1 MIPLTLLSAIK
12 AHDFTAIRNICF
24 ALSEEE
30 RQELKSYFARKNF
43 NFIFREVLEKEKRYH
58 FSNKELAIISYTIM
72 CVCNTLE
79 EVRKIETFQN
89 IEPYVKGNYYY
100 FLSSLE
106 DEVLLDF
113 VQTPQGAYMI
123 EGIQLMYKDNPLEMS
138 FQILWSVYKAGYI
151 AINEGVFIQRMYDL
165 NWFKWFKAD
174 EHLTKYLLKHPE
186 TVVLFPSVPAYIQD
200 TIFTTEEWKKIY
212 HTLNKKGYFTNK
224 NAILHAFIE
233 ALLNPWKKTVL
244 DMYCRWI
251 ETLEPSLQELLSNQH
266 TLFALLSSDKTS
278 VVNFV
283 MKLIKEIS
291 NEKGFDFQAF
301 ADNFALCFTTQKI
314 AKSQLIGLDILAKHY
329 KQQAPAN
336 IEYRE
341 QLVVLFT
348 VPDAKLQEKVAS
360 LLTTYFGGEG
370 LTEVVALYQDY
381 LKGKAQDLLQ
391 SLPSP
396 NSSENSENSENSQ
409 TVCAART
416 SQTASTA
423 RPLTPVPC
431 PLTPDDLL
439 FLIGDCI
446 RERSPLVLDL
456 FFEGLNQLQAQ
467 IPADYPE
474 QVKPYLKQL
483 LSNER
488 AVTSLFYQFL
498 DSWCNQSPIPLV
510 YNTNKEWNELQ
521 ELYKEKK
528 YSQAEKFNKLREIH
542 VSANKA
548 KKIFPFFFNKIAC
561 ALQKLKE
568 KDTLP
573 FISTPTHAPFYI
585 EPLTFLE
592 RIIQYEKAGKT
603 PMQEDVII
611 GLNRLL
617 PTEITEAQK
626 QLALSLTG
634 NYAPALQYYFE
645 VNKQITITDATRV
658 LWGQVLRLKDI
669 NGVFPE
675 LEIPQKP
682 NLQGLVRP
690 FYLKY
695 EVELTKI
702 NGVERNKIILEDNWD
717 KKHSTYSYYNELGA
731 NYYNVSPMGKVI
743 DEDID
748 YELSLNPRYID
759 GWLCKYLLTYTQGMD
774 SESLSEATR
783 VMSLLLQYNLPIYHG
798 GWLMVATCLLAERKP
813 LRDLATEYILLVL
826 QRGETL
832 TYLTEAIGTF
842 LAHKYAPIARFVE
855 FLDLPT
861 RDPKVKAFQK
871 AVVEAYL
878 PLAEKQEK
886 KPTNHKKLV
895 SFLIN

>member
-1 MIPLTLLSAIK
+1 MILLTLLSAIK

-79 EVRKIETFQN
+79 EVRKIELFQN
-89 IEPYVKGNYYY
+89 IEPYIKGNYYY

-123 EGIQLMYKDNPLEMS
+123 EGIQLMCKDNPLEMS

-151 AINEGVFIQRMYDL
+151 PLNEGVFIQRMYDL
-165 NWFKWFKAD
+165 NWFKAE
-174 EHLTKYLLKHPE
+174 EHLTKYLLKRPE
-186 TVVLFPSVPAYIQD
+186 TVILFPSVPAYIQD

-251 ETLEPSLQELLSNQH
+251 ETLEPSHQELLSNQH

-291 NEKGFDFQAF
+291 SEKGFDFQSF
-301 ADNFALCFTTQKI
+301 ADNFVLCFATQKI
-314 AKSQLIGLDILAKHY
+314 AKSQLIGVEILEKY
-329 KQQAPAN
+329 YQKQAPTN
-336 IEYRE
+336 PDYRE
-341 QLVVLFT
+341 QLAVLFT
-348 VPDAKLQEKVAS
+348 VPNAKLQEKVAS
-360 LLTTYFGGEG
+360 LLTTYFSGEG
-370 LTEVVALYQDY
+370 LAEVVTPYQDY
-381 LKGKAQDLLQ
+381 LKGKAQDLLATL
-391 SLPSP
+391 SPSE
-396 NSSENSENSENSQ
+396 SSAPSDLSDRSASSENSQ
-409 TVCAART
+409 TACVAHTSQTACAART
-416 SQTASTA
+416 PRTW
-423 RPLTPVPC
+423 
-431 PLTPDDLL
+431 DDLL

-467 IPADYPE
+467 ISADYPE

-498 DSWCNQSPIPLV
+498 DSWCSQSPIPLV

-548 KKIFPFFFNKIAC
+548 KKIFPFFFNKIAST
-561 ALQKLKE
+561 LQKLKE

-617 PTEITEAQK
+617 PTEITEVQK

-634 NYAPALQYYFE
+634 DYTPALQYYFE
-645 VNKQITITDATRV
+645 VSKTITITDATRV

-669 NGVFPE
+669 DGVFPE

-774 SESLSEATR
+774 RESLSEATR
-783 VMSLLLQYNLPIYHG
+783 VMSLILEHHLPIYHG

-813 LRDLATEYILLVL
+813 LRELATEYILLSL
-826 QRGETL
+826 QREETL
-832 TYLTEAIGTF
+832 SYLAEAIGTL

-861 RDPKVKAFQK
+861 RNPKVKAFQK

-895 SFLIN
+895 SW

>member
-1 MIPLTLLSAIK
+1 MKENLLSAIK

-79 EVRKIETFQN
+79 EVRKIELFQN

-151 AINEGVFIQRMYDL
+151 PLNEGVFIQRMYDL
-165 NWFKWFKAD
+165 NWFKAD

-251 ETLEPSLQELLSNQH
+251 ETLEPSHQELLSNQH

-291 NEKGFDFQAF
+291 SEKDFDFQAF
-301 ADNFALCFTTQKI
+301 ADNFALCFTIQKI

-341 QLVVLFT
+341 QLAVLFT
-348 VPDAKLQEKVAS
+348 VPDVKLQEKVAS

-370 LTEVVALYQDY
+370 LAEVIAPYQDY
-381 LKGKAQDLLQ
+381 LKGKAQELLQ
-391 SLPSP
+391 SLPLPSP
-396 NSSENSENSENSQ
+396 NSSETSETACVVHTSETACVAHTPE
-409 TVCAART
+409 TVRETHTPRT
-416 SQTASTA
+416 W
-423 RPLTPVPC
+423 
-431 PLTPDDLL
+431 DDLL

-446 RERSPLVLDL
+446 REHSPLVLDL

-467 IPADYPE
+467 IPKNFSQQISPYQKQLGE
-474 QVKPYLKQL
+474 QPFEFTTYRKCMRWVIDVWEGKASLSDDIFGGKLYNPTPFLREKTKRLLLKLKQGN
-483 LSNER
+483 S
-488 AVTSLFYQFL
+488 
-498 DSWCNQSPIPLV
+498 
-510 YNTNKEWNELQ
+510 
-521 ELYKEKK
+521 
-528 YSQAEKFNKLREIH
+528 
-542 VSANKA
+542 
-548 KKIFPFFFNKIAC
+548 
-561 ALQKLKE
+561 
-568 KDTLP
+568 LP
-573 FISTPTHAPFYI
+573 FVSTPTHAPFYI
-585 EPLTFLE
+585 DPLTFLE
-592 RIIQYEKAGKT
+592 RIAQYEKAEKS
-603 PMQEDVII
+603 PMLEDVVV

-617 PTEITEAQK
+617 PIEVTEEQK
-626 QLALSLTG
+626 QLARSLTG

-645 VNKQITITDATRV
+645 VNKQIAVTDATRV
-658 LWGQVLRLKDI
+658 LWGQVLRLKDLD
-669 NGVFPE
+669 GVFPE
-675 LEIPQKP
+675 LEIPEKA

-695 EVELTKI
+695 EVKPTKI

-717 KKHSTYSYYNELGA
+717 KKYSAYSLYNDLGA
-731 NYYNVSPMGKVI
+731 NYYNVSPMSRAT

-748 YELSLNPRYID
+748 YQLSLNPRYID
-759 GWLCKYLLTYTQGMD
+759 GWLCKYLLTYAQGVEG
-774 SESLSEATR
+774 ESLTEATR
-783 VMSLLLQYNLPIYHG
+783 VMSLLLEHHLPIYHG

-813 LRDLATEYILLVL
+813 LRDLATEYILLAL

-832 TYLTEAIGTF
+832 TYLAEAIGTL

-855 FLDLPT
+855 FLDMPT
-861 RDPKVKAFQK
+861 RDPKVKGFQK

-878 PLAEKQEK
+878 PLAEKLDK
-886 KPTNHKKLV
+886 KPTNHKKLAQLV
-895 SFLIN
+895 N

>member
-1 MIPLTLLSAIK
+1 MKENLLSAIK

-24 ALSEEE
+24 GLSEEE

-79 EVRKIETFQN
+79 EVRKIELFQN

-151 AINEGVFIQRMYDL
+151 PLNEGVFIQKMYDL
-165 NWFKWFKAD
+165 NWFKAD

-251 ETLEPSLQELLSNQH
+251 ETLEPSHQELLSNQH

-291 NEKGFDFQAF
+291 SEKDFDFQAF
-301 ADNFALCFTTQKI
+301 ADNFALCFTVQKI
-314 AKSQLIGLDILAKHY
+314 AKSQLIGVEILEKYY
-329 KQQAPAN
+329 KKQAPTN
-336 IEYRE
+336 PDYRE
-341 QLVVLFT
+341 QLAVLFT
-348 VPDAKLQEKVAS
+348 VPDTQLQEKVAN
-360 LLTTYFGGEG
+360 LLTTYFNHEG
-370 LTEVVALYQDY
+370 LPEVIAPYSDY

-409 TVCAART
+409 TARAART
-416 SQTASTA
+416 PRTW
-423 RPLTPVPC
+423 
-431 PLTPDDLL
+431 DDLL

-474 QVKPYLKQL
+474 QVKPYLNQF

-498 DSWCNQSPIPLV
+498 DSWCSQSPIPLV

-542 VSANKA
+542 VSANRA

-561 ALQKLKE
+561 VLQKLKE

-573 FISTPTHAPFYI
+573 FISTSTHAPFYI

-626 QLALSLTG
+626 QLARSLTG

-645 VNKQITITDATRV
+645 ISKTITITDATRV

-669 NGVFPE
+669 DGVFPE
-675 LEIPQKP
+675 LEIPQNP

-774 SESLSEATR
+774 RESLSEATR
-783 VMSLLLQYNLPIYHG
+783 VMSLLLEHQLPIYHG
-798 GWLMVATCLLAERKP
+798 GWLMVTTCLLAERKP
-813 LRDLATEYILLVL
+813 LRDLAAEYILLSL
-826 QRGETL
+826 QREKTL
-832 TYLTEAIGTF
+832 SYLAEAIGTL

-861 RDPKVKAFQK
+861 RDPKVKGFQK

-895 SFLIN
+895 EFNR

>member
-1 MIPLTLLSAIK
+1 MKENLLSAIK

-89 IEPYVKGNYYY
+89 IEPYIKGNYYY

-151 AINEGVFIQRMYDL
+151 PLNEGVFIQRMYDL
-165 NWFKWFKAD
+165 NWFKAD
-174 EHLTKYLLKHPE
+174 EHLTKYLLKHLE

-212 HTLNKKGYFTNK
+212 HTLNKKGYLTNK

-251 ETLEPSLQELLSNQH
+251 ETLEPSRQELLSNQH

-283 MKLIKEIS
+283 MKLIKEMA
-291 NEKGFDFQAF
+291 NEKDFDFQAF
-301 ADNFALCFTTQKI
+301 ADNFALCFVTQKI
-314 AKSQLIGLDILAKHY
+314 AKSQLIGLGILENNY
-329 KQQAPAN
+329 KKQAPAN
-336 IEYRE
+336 PDYRE
-341 QLVVLFT
+341 QLAVLFT
-348 VPDAKLQEKVAS
+348 IPDVKLQEKVAN
-360 LLTTYFGGEG
+360 LLTTHFNHEG
-370 LTEVVALYQDY
+370 LPEVIAPYRDY
-381 LKGKAQDLLQ
+381 LKGKAQDLLATL
-391 SLPSP
+391 SPSE
-396 NSSENSENSENSQ
+396 SSAPSDLSDRSASSENSQ
-409 TVCAART
+409 TARAART
-416 SQTASTA
+416 SQTARSA
-423 RPLTPVPC
+423 RTPR
-431 PLTPDDLL
+431 TWDDLL

-474 QVKPYLKQL
+474 QVKPYLKQF

-498 DSWCNQSPIPLV
+498 DSWCSQSSIPLV

-548 KKIFPFFFNKIAC
+548 KKIFPFFFNKIAYV
-561 ALQKLKE
+561 LQKLKE

-592 RIIQYEKAGKT
+592 RIIEYEKAGKT

-626 QLALSLTG
+626 QLARSLTG

-645 VNKQITITDATRV
+645 ISKTITITDATRV

-669 NGVFPE
+669 DGVFPE

-774 SESLSEATR
+774 RESLSEATC
-783 VMSLLLQYNLPIYHG
+783 VMSLLLQHGLRIYHG

-813 LRDLATEYILLVL
+813 LRDLATEYILLNL
-826 QRGETL
+826 QKGETL
-832 TYLTEAIGTF
+832 SYLAEAIGRL

-861 RDPKVKAFQK
+861 RDPKVKGFQK

-886 KPTNHKKLV
+886 KPTNHKKLA

>member
-1 MIPLTLLSAIK
+1 MNDSLLSAIK
-12 AHDFTAIRNICF
+12 AHDFTAIRNICL

-58 FSNKELAIISYTIM
+58 FSNKELALISYTIM

-79 EVRKIETFQN
+79 EVRKIELFQN
-89 IEPYVKGNYYY
+89 IEPYAKGNYYY

-113 VQTPQGAYMI
+113 VQSPQGAYMI
-123 EGIQLMYKDNPLEMS
+123 EGIQLMYKDNPLEIS

-165 NWFKWFKAD
+165 NWFKAD

-186 TVVLFPSVPAYIQD
+186 TVVLFSSVPAYIQD

-212 HTLNKKGYFTNK
+212 HTLNKKRYFTNK
-224 NAILHAFIE
+224 NTILHAFIE
-233 ALLNPWKKTVL
+233 SLLNPWKKNVL

-251 ETLEPSLQELLSNQH
+251 ETLEPSHQELLANQH

-283 MKLIKEIS
+283 MKLIKEIA
-291 NEKGFDFQAF
+291 NEKAFDFQSF
-301 ADNFALCFTTQKI
+301 ADNFALCFATPKI
-314 AKSQLIGLDILAKHY
+314 AKSQLIGLNILEKHY
-329 KQQAPAN
+329 KKQAPTH
-336 IEYRE
+336 IDYRE
-341 QLVVLFT
+341 QLAVLFT
-348 VPDAKLQEKVAS
+348 IPDAKLQEKVTT

-370 LTEVVALYQDY
+370 LAEVVAPYQDY
-381 LKGKAQDLLQ
+381 LKGKAQELL
-391 SLPSP
+391 SFESP
-396 NSSENSENSENSQ
+396 NSSESTDPSYSNHSDSLPKEI
-409 TVCAART
+409 ARV
-416 SQTASTA
+416 AH
-423 RPLTPVPC
+423 TPR
-431 PLTPDDLL
+431 TWDDLL

-467 IPADYPE
+467 IPTDYPE
-474 QVKPYLKQL
+474 QVKPYLNQL

-498 DSWCNQSPIPLV
+498 DSWCSQSPILLV
-510 YNTNKEWNELQ
+510 YNTNKEWEELQ

-561 ALQKLKE
+561 ALQKFKE
-568 KDTLP
+568 KNTLP

-585 EPLTFLE
+585 DPLTFLE

-617 PTEITEAQK
+617 STEITEAQK

-634 NYAPALQYYFE
+634 EYAPALQYYFE
-645 VNKQITITDATRV
+645 VRKTITVTDATRV

-669 NGVFPE
+669 DGVFPE

-774 SESLSEATR
+774 RESLSEATR
-783 VMSLLLQYNLPIYHG
+783 VMSLLLEYHLPMYHG

-813 LRDLATEYILLVL
+813 LRDLATEYILLAL

-832 TYLTEAIGTF
+832 TYLAEAIGTL

-855 FLDLPT
+855 FLDIPT
-861 RDPKVKAFQK
+861 RDPKVKGFQK
-871 AVVEAYL
+871 AVIETYL

-895 SFLIN
+895 AFSC